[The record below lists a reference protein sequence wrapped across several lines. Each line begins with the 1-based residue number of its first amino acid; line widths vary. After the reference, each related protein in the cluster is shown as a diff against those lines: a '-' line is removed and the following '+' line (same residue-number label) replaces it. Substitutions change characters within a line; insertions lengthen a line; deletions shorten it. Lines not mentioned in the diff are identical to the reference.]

1 MFTYLI
7 NLREHLSS
15 TTVFLVGSVLLIFFC
30 FMCCPIRCLCSD
42 FRVVMSVTISAWK
55 RCSVRLH
62 LQLFVGGRI
71 SYLRYFCLFT
81 QWCLTHIVLCFCF
94 IFLRLMNTM
103 LPVSLDCPFLI
114 APSVFSSVY
123 FRVLIQ
129 VLQVNMNLR
138 FVIAYWNCNCSN
150 FYRSKHMAFLD
161 RLIIWLQMNYLKFV
175 RKCF

>member
-71 SYLRYFCLFT
+71 SYLRYFCLFA

-94 IFLRLMNTM
+94 IFLRLMNPM

-138 FVIAYWNCNCSN
+138 LRNRLLKLQLFQFLQEQTYGIFGQVDNLTSN
-150 FYRSKHMAFLD
+150 ELFKIR
-161 RLIIWLQMNYLKFV
+161 
-175 RKCF
+175 

>member
-30 FMCCPIRCLCSD
+30 FMCCPIRCLCSE

-71 SYLRYFCLFT
+71 SYLRYFCLFA

-138 FVIAYWNCNCSN
+138 LRNRLLKLQLFQFLQEQTYGIFGQVDNLTSN
-150 FYRSKHMAFLD
+150 ELFKIR
-161 RLIIWLQMNYLKFV
+161 
-175 RKCF
+175 

>member
-71 SYLRYFCLFT
+71 SYLRYFCLFA

-94 IFLRLMNTM
+94 IFLRLMNPM

-138 FVIAYWNCNCSN
+138 LRN
-150 FYRSKHMAFLD
+150 
-161 RLIIWLQMNYLKFV
+161 RLYEIEIVPIFTGANIWHFWTGW
-175 RKCF
+175 

>member
-30 FMCCPIRCLCSD
+30 FMLCPIRCLCSD

-71 SYLRYFCLFT
+71 SYLRYFCLFA

-138 FVIAYWNCNCSN
+138 LRNRLLKLQLFQFLQEQTYGIFGQVDNLTSN
-150 FYRSKHMAFLD
+150 ELFKIR
-161 RLIIWLQMNYLKFV
+161 
-175 RKCF
+175 

>member
-71 SYLRYFCLFT
+71 SYLRYFCLFA

-138 FVIAYWNCNCSN
+138 LRNRLLKLQLFQFLQEQTYGIFGQVDNLTSN
-150 FYRSKHMAFLD
+150 ELFKIR
-161 RLIIWLQMNYLKFV
+161 
-175 RKCF
+175 

>member
-30 FMCCPIRCLCSD
+30 FMCCPIRCLCSE

-71 SYLRYFCLFT
+71 SYLRYFCLFA

-94 IFLRLMNTM
+94 IFLRLMNPM

-138 FVIAYWNCNCSN
+138 LRNRLLKLQLFQFLQEQTYGIFGQVDNLTSN
-150 FYRSKHMAFLD
+150 ELFKIR
-161 RLIIWLQMNYLKFV
+161 
-175 RKCF
+175 

>member
-138 FVIAYWNCNCSN
+138 LRNRLLKLQLFQFLQEQTYGIFGQVDNLTSN
-150 FYRSKHMAFLD
+150 ELFKIR
-161 RLIIWLQMNYLKFV
+161 
-175 RKCF
+175 

>member
-71 SYLRYFCLFT
+71 SYLRYFCLFA

-123 FRVLIQ
+123 FRFLIQ

-138 FVIAYWNCNCSN
+138 LRNRLLKLQLFQFLQEQTYGIFGQVDNLTSN
-150 FYRSKHMAFLD
+150 ELFKIR
-161 RLIIWLQMNYLKFV
+161 
-175 RKCF
+175 

>member
-1 MFTYLI
+1 MPYVCSCKNWNNCNFNKRLRSLRFMFTCKTWMRTL
-7 NLREHLSS
+7 
-15 TTVFLVGSVLLIFFC
+15 
-30 FMCCPIRCLCSD
+30 
-42 FRVVMSVTISAWK
+42 
-55 RCSVRLH
+55 LH

-71 SYLRYFCLFT
+71 SYLRYFCLFA

-123 FRVLIQ
+123 FRFLIQ

-138 FVIAYWNCNCSN
+138 LRNRLLKLQLFQFLQEQTYGIFGQVDNLTNIV
-150 FYRSKHMAFLD
+150 FIRRRKIKQKHST
-161 RLIIWLQMNYLKFV
+161 ICV
-175 RKCF
+175 RHHCANKQK

>member
-71 SYLRYFCLFT
+71 SYLRYFCLFA

-94 IFLRLMNTM
+94 IFLRLMNPM

-138 FVIAYWNCNCSN
+138 LRNRLLKLQLFQFLEEQTYGIFGQVDNLTSN
-150 FYRSKHMAFLD
+150 ELFKIR
-161 RLIIWLQMNYLKFV
+161 
-175 RKCF
+175 